1 MGRYSWLRG
10 SRGHALRELVRI
22 SLALSLC
29 DPQRMARERPA
40 RGRGPYSIGPA
51 PPREGVRHSQP
62 VAVLLSARL
71 WRRKVAAGASARNLV
86 AAVRLQVEVD
96 PLGEDLRLLGVDL
109 LLDGRAGHLGVL
121 DRSLASSHAKKV
133 RVSLPF
139 FSVYG
144 SRPKWQYAAVTLY
157 LGWHSWRSRARAP
170 GRASKLSL
178 TMLVI
183 DSGVRLPC
191 SVPYVS
197 TKRESGFATPMAY
210 DSCTSARLHRPDLT
224 ADLAIQ
230 RQA

>member
-51 PPREGVRHSQP
+51 PPGRESGTRRPWRSSSRRGSG
-62 VAVLLSARL
+62 AER
-71 WRRKVAAGASARNLV
+71 WRR
-86 AAVRLQVEVD
+86 
-96 PLGEDLRLLGVDL
+96 
-109 LLDGRAGHLGVL
+109 GRARATWSPRCAYRWRSTHLARISDFLELISFSMAAPVILAYL

-197 TKRESGFATPMAY
+197 TKRESGLATPMAY